1 MYNFKSPQQVYSMQA
16 FQNRRFALLEIL
28 PGKQFP
34 LQDRSKRCLFLSD
47 TAWAQ
52 ENLRDSHGWESL
64 WVSMLLLWIRAYSQD
79 ILKSIEGT
87 NNSIETIERS
97 STNISWRY
105 SSDGKDV
112 RGNFNKQRHIFFGLN
127 IWVFL

>member
-47 TAWAQ
+47 TA
-52 ENLRDSHGWESL
+52 
-64 WVSMLLLWIRAYSQD
+64 
-79 ILKSIEGT
+79 
-87 NNSIETIERS
+87 
-97 STNISWRY
+97 
-105 SSDGKDV
+105 
-112 RGNFNKQRHIFFGLN
+112 
-127 IWVFL
+127 